1 MRKTILVGILCL
13 LMMAVLTV
21 MGAFT
26 FPYQSLIYSAVSVIL
41 FSGAGILLKATSPDV
56 GIRRFFRFRRPRL
69 RNFFLI
75 FWGTLSLVFGSFL
88 LNFLTSRIGR
98 ALGFS
103 LSSSLTSLADGGW
116 LISLVTVAIIPA
128 VFEEIFFRGAV
139 MSVLSERGTTYAV
152 FVSAAFFVLMHGL
165 DPYFLSTFFAGVV
178 LACVVT
184 VTGSVYSSMVVHLVN
199 NIMSYVLILYA
210 EKLAI
215 VQLDFYMLY
224 GAWLLLLIS
233 LIGLLTSVMHH
244 YKKRKDRNRIPERE
258 EQET

>member
-1 MRKTILVGILCL
+1 MRKTIFVGILCL

-26 FPYQSLIYSAVSVIL
+26 FPHKTLIYSAVSAVL
-41 FSGAGILLKATSPDV
+41 FWGAGVSLKATSPEV
-56 GIRRFFRFRRPRL
+56 SIRRFFRLRPPRL

-103 LSSSLTSLADGGW
+103 FSSSLKAISDEGW
-116 LISLVTVAIIPA
+116 LLPLVTIAVIPA
-128 VFEEIFFRGAV
+128 VFEEFFFRGAV
-139 MSVLSERGTTYAV
+139 MSVLSEKGITYAV
-152 FVSAAFFVLMHGL
+152 FVSSAFFVLMHGL

-199 NIMSYVLILYA
+199 NILSYVLILYA
-210 EKLAI
+210 EKLSI

-224 GAWLLLLIS
+224 SVGLLFLIS

-244 YKKRKDRNRIPERE
+244 YKKRKDRSRIPERE